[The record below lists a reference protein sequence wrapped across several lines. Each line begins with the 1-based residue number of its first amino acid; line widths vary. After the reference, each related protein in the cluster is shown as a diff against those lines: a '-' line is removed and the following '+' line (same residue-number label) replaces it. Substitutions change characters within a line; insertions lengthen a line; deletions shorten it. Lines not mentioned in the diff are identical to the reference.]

1 MNITNNELAKLLRD
15 KLEQDGVSKEFLD
28 EKFIILTDDEEVYDE
43 NNNWIRVWRK
53 TGRSRGY

>member
-1 MNITNNELAKLLRD
+1 MNITHNELAKVLRD

-43 NNNWIRVWRK
+43 NNN
-53 TGRSRGY
+53 

>member
-28 EKFIILTDDEEVYDE
+28 EKFIEIDTTQEQD
-43 NNNWIRVWRK
+43 
-53 TGRSRGY
+53 